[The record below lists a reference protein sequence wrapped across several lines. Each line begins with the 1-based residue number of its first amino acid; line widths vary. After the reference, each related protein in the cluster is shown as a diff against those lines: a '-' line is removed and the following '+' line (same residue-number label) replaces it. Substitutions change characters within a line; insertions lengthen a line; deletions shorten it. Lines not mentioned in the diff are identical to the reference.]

1 MGACGAIVTTR
12 TDRPAGIPS
21 RKVLMLGLGQTL
33 DKGGSNEGSISGG
46 VMKPTEYNT
55 IENIDKIKEQVRK
68 IKPYR

>member
-1 MGACGAIVTTR
+1 
-12 TDRPAGIPS
+12 
-21 RKVLMLGLGQTL
+21 MLGLGQTL

-68 IKPYR
+68 IKPYRQ

>member
-12 TDRPAGIPS
+12 ADRSAGIPS
-21 RKVLMLGLGQTL
+21 RKVLMLGLGQTI
-33 DKGGSNEGSISGG
+33 DKGGSTGGSISGG

-55 IENIDKIKEQVRK
+55 IENIDKIKKQVRK